1 MQGQGYG
8 GGGPVTCSG
17 AAGVGL
23 EGWVEVFI
31 LTIGE
36 RVSFSV
42 LGTQTQFI
50 ETKQEFICQHLWC
63 AGGSCC
69 APGIGTERSH
79 RCLALWQTSC

>member
-1 MQGQGYG
+1 MGEVAQLH
-8 GGGPVTCSG
+8 
-17 AAGVGL
+17 AL
-23 EGWVEVFI
+23 EQLALVWRDGVEVFI